1 MRPMLPYLLL
11 IPALVAGGLGWRA
24 EMGRREAVQRVAA
37 LELARGQNGA
47 SAPALAPAADEPSG
61 PEPATTEPRV
71 VKVPMGTDP
80 APYLKTIDE
89 LREQLK
95 AAAVELSG
103 AKDEALRAEA
113 RVTAETAEARRLK
126 VQLEELRE
134 DAQSAR
140 RVTEAVQAELR
151 AKAERLLKAETSEKL
166 LQERSARAEAAAAK
180 VVVST
185 KELEDLNRRRE
196 AFLTTILRRFREV
209 NDLYR
214 NFTLAAQTR
223 DTPATGLQAG
233 DLSRI
238 QTTIQQAEDD
248 LRQLQTLNARV
259 AQLARAT
266 K

>member
-1 MRPMLPYLLL
+1 
-11 IPALVAGGLGWRA
+11 
-24 EMGRREAVQRVAA
+24 
-37 LELARGQNGA
+37 
-47 SAPALAPAADEPSG
+47 
-61 PEPATTEPRV
+61 
-71 VKVPMGTDP
+71 
-80 APYLKTIDE
+80 LKTIDE

-103 AKDEALRAEA
+103 AKDEAMRAEA

-180 VVVST
+180 VAVST

>member
-11 IPALVAGGLGWRA
+11 IPAVVAGGLGWRA
-24 EMGRREAVQRVAA
+24 EMGRREALQRVAV

-47 SAPALAPAADEPSG
+47 AAPAAAPTVDTTAGPAPS
-61 PEPATTEPRV
+61 ASEPRV
-71 VKVPMGTDP
+71 VKVPTGTDP

-89 LREQLK
+89 LREHLK
-95 AAAVELSG
+95 AISVELSA
-103 AKDEALRAEA
+103 AKDEAARAES
-113 RVTAETAEARRLK
+113 RVVAETAEVRRLK
-126 VQLEELRE
+126 VQLDELRE
-134 DAQSAR
+134 DVQSAR
-140 RVTEAVQAELR
+140 RVTDAVQAELR
-151 AKAERLLKAETSEKL
+151 AKAERLLKSETSEKL
-166 LQERSARAEAAAAK
+166 LQERATRAEAAAAK
-180 VVVST
+180 VAVST
-185 KELEDLNRRRE
+185 RELEDLNRRRE
-196 AFLTTILRRFREV
+196 GFLTTILRRFREV

-259 AQLARAT
+259 AQLARAR
-266 K
+266 

>member
-1 MRPMLPYLLL
+1 MRPMLPFLLL
-11 IPALVAGGLGWRA
+11 IPAVVAGGLGWRA
-24 EMGRREAVQRVAA
+24 EMGRREALQRVAA
-37 LELARGQNGA
+37 LELARGQSGA
-47 SAPALAPAADEPSG
+47 AAPAAAAAVDTAA
-61 PEPATTEPRV
+61 EPAPSASEPRV
-71 VKVPMGTDP
+71 VKIPTGTDP

-89 LREQLK
+89 LREHVK
-95 AAAVELSG
+95 AISVELSA
-103 AKDEALRAEA
+103 AKDEAARAES
-113 RVTAETAEARRLK
+113 RVATETAESRRLK
-126 VQLEELRE
+126 VQLDELRE
-134 DAQSAR
+134 DVQSAR
-140 RVTEAVQAELR
+140 RVTDAVQAELR

-166 LQERSARAEAAAAK
+166 LQERATRAESAAAK
-180 VVVST
+180 VAVST
-185 KELEDLNRRRE
+185 KELEDLNRRRD

-238 QTTIQQAEDD
+238 QSTIQQAEDD

-259 AQLARAT
+259 AQLARA

>member
-1 MRPMLPYLLL
+1 
-11 IPALVAGGLGWRA
+11 
-24 EMGRREAVQRVAA
+24 
-37 LELARGQNGA
+37 
-47 SAPALAPAADEPSG
+47 
-61 PEPATTEPRV
+61 
-71 VKVPMGTDP
+71 
-80 APYLKTIDE
+80 
-89 LREQLK
+89 
-95 AAAVELSG
+95 
-103 AKDEALRAEA
+103 
-113 RVTAETAEARRLK
+113 
-126 VQLEELRE
+126 
-134 DAQSAR
+134 
-140 RVTEAVQAELR
+140 VTEAVQAELR